1 MSERTGSVLRD
12 NRLDRLVTWLLASV
26 VSVGLGVGAWFF
38 SSLSQ
43 DMKALQNTIHD
54 LRVTVALNSSLERR
68 IEAIEKRVDAHQDG
82 HPGRVVEM
90 IETLRRRLELLEGGK

>member
-1 MSERTGSVLRD
+1 MTAESGSVLRD
-12 NRLDRLVTWLLASV
+12 SRLDRAVTWLLASLV
-26 VSVGLGVGAWFF
+26 TVGLGVGAWFF

-43 DMKALQNTIHD
+43 DMRQLQNTIHD

-68 IEAIEKRVDAHQDG
+68 IEALEKRVDAHQDG

-90 IETLRRRLELLEGGK
+90 VEALRRRLAKLEGDK